1 MPLAIRCR
9 IIMIYELEKMWNKKL
24 RPILKQCLS
33 LVKERFLFP
42 LCKLQLPH
50 RLPQTL
56 ITRHDV
62 IKEVR
67 MFAQF
72 NFGLLNVT

>member
-9 IIMIYELEKMWNKKL
+9 IIVIYELEKMCSKRLW
-24 RPILKQCLS
+24 PILKQCLS
-33 LVKERFLFP
+33 LMKEPILFP
-42 LCKLQLPH
+42 LCKLQVPR

-62 IKEVR
+62 LNKALR
-67 MFAQF
+67 FAEF
-72 NFGLLNVT
+72 HFESLNVT

>member
-1 MPLAIRCR
+1 MPLTIRCR
-9 IIMIYELEKMWNKKL
+9 IIVTYELEKNVEQEVVSSFKT
-24 RPILKQCLS
+24 
-33 LVKERFLFP
+33 VLFP
-42 LCKLQLPH
+42 LCKLQVPR

-62 IKEVR
+62 INKAL

-72 NFGLLNVT
+72 RFG